1 MFLLVELFDEGA
13 MIVRLPVAAID
24 PFASPNRPAD
34 GRVHRQPLCPERL
47 WGMRR

>member
-13 MIVRLPVAAID
+13 MIVRAPVAAID

-34 GRVHRQPLCPERL
+34 GRVHRHPPCQRVTRS
-47 WGMRR
+47 MRC